1 MTNIGVEHCA
11 SFVSSQFQPG
21 GMAGADAEI
30 GVRRAVT
37 ISRQAGC
44 GALAVAEKLARY
56 LQGHSPK
63 HATPWTVFD
72 RNLMEKVLEDHDLPT
87 RLAQFLPEDRVSY
100 LEDIMADL
108 LQAYPP
114 SQTVIRQTTET
125 ILKLASLGNVI
136 LIGRGGNVITA
147 RLPNTFHVRLVA
159 PLEERIEHSRKSYG
173 MTKIEAR
180 KFCLREDLGR
190 KRYLKKYF
198 NADINDP
205 LLYHLIINTGLVG
218 YDDAAKLIGD
228 TMLNPR

>member
-1 MTNIGVEHCA
+1 MTNIGVEHCT
-11 SFVSSQFQPG
+11 SFISSQFQSAGEAG
-21 GMAGADAEI
+21 GET
-30 GVRRAVT
+30 GVRCAVT

-44 GALAVAEKLARY
+44 GARVVAEKLARY
-56 LQGHSPK
+56 LQEHSPK
-63 HATPWTVFD
+63 NARPWTVFD

-108 LQAYPP
+108 LQTYPP

-147 RLPNTFHVRLVA
+147 RLPNMFHVRLVA
-159 PLEERIEHSRKSYG
+159 PLEERIKRSHESYG
-173 MTKIEAR
+173 MTKAEAR
-180 KFCLREDLGR
+180 KFCRRADLGR
-190 KRYLKKYF
+190 QRYLKKYF
-198 NADINDP
+198 HADINDA
-205 LLYHLIINTGLVG
+205 LLYHLIINTGLIG

-228 TMLNPR
+228 AMLNQG

>member
-1 MTNIGVEHCA
+1 MIMTNLGVEHCT
-11 SFVSSQFQPG
+11 SFISSQFQSG
-21 GMAGADAEI
+21 GEAGAEI

-44 GALAVAEKLARY
+44 GAQAVAEKLARY
-56 LQGHSPK
+56 LQEHSPK
-63 HATPWTVFD
+63 HATSWKIFD
-72 RNLMEKVLEDHDLPT
+72 RNLMEKVLEDHDLPA

-108 LQAYPP
+108 LQVYPP

-147 RLPNTFHVRLVA
+147 RLPNMFHVRLVA
-159 PLEERIEHSRKSYG
+159 QQEDRIEHSRKSYG
-173 MTKIEAR
+173 MTITEAR
-180 KFCLREDLGR
+180 KFCLHEDLGR

-198 NADINDP
+198 NADVNDP

-218 YDDAAKLIGD
+218 YDGTAKLIGD
-228 TMLNPR
+228 AMLNQS

>member
-1 MTNIGVEHCA
+1 MTNIGVEHCT
-11 SFVSSQFQPG
+11 SFISSQFQSG
-21 GMAGADAEI
+21 GGAGAEV

-56 LQGHSPK
+56 LQEHSPK
-63 HATPWTVFD
+63 NTRPWAIFD

-108 LQAYPP
+108 LQTYPP

-125 ILKLASLGNVI
+125 ILKLASVGNVI
-136 LIGRGGNVITA
+136 LIGRGGNVITT
-147 RLPNTFHVRLVA
+147 RLPNMVHVRLVA
-159 PLEERIEHSRKSYG
+159 PLEERIEHSHKSYG
-173 MTKIEAR
+173 MTKTEAR

-190 KRYLKKYF
+190 ERYLKTYF
-198 NADINDP
+198 HADINDP

-218 YDDAAKLIGD
+218 YDDAARIIGD
-228 TMLNPR
+228 AVLKLN

>member
-1 MTNIGVEHCA
+1 MNMGVEHCA

-21 GMAGADAEI
+21 GTAGLDTEV

-56 LQGHSPK
+56 LQEHSSK
-63 HATPWTVFD
+63 HVVPWKVFD

-87 RLAQFLPEDRVSY
+87 RLAQFLPEDRVSF
-100 LEDIMADL
+100 LEDIMTDL
-108 LQAYPP
+108 LQTFPS
-114 SQTVIRQTTET
+114 SQTILRQTTES
-125 ILKLASLGNVI
+125 ILKLASVGNVI
-136 LIGRGGNVITA
+136 LIGRGANLITA
-147 RLPNTFHVRLVA
+147 RLPNMFHVRLVA

-180 KFCLREDLGR
+180 RFCLREDLGR

-198 NADINDP
+198 NADVSNP
-205 LLYHLIINTGLVG
+205 LLYHLIINTGSVG
-218 YDDAAKLIGD
+218 YEHAAKIIGD
-228 TMLNPR
+228 AVLNPR